1 MELHQIRYFL
11 AVCETLNFTRAADKC
26 HVTQPAL
33 SRAIQKLEEEMGGQ
47 LLRRE
52 RSLTHLTELG
62 RLLKP
67 HLEQVLEEAE
77 TAKSRAKGFLKLTD
91 APLKLGI
98 MCTIGPLRCIGFL
111 TEFRNKHPGIA
122 ITLKEAVPMALRQM
136 LIEGE
141 IDVALLAQEQPFDD
155 RFEAVPL
162 YDERFM
168 VAMPAGH
175 RLANQ
180 AEVRMPELSG
190 EPYLSRVNCE
200 FWDYLAKLSYDQ
212 GAKNFKTVYQSERE
226 DWIQT
231 MVAAGLGVSFTPEFT
246 TIVGGVVMRPIVDPE
261 VVRSISLVYIAG
273 RRFTPAVATF
283 VKSVK
288 SFKWPS
294 AA

>member
-67 HLEQVLEEAE
+67 HLEQVLAEAE
-77 TAKSRAKGFLKLTD
+77 TAKTRAKGFLKLTD

-111 TEFRNKHPGIA
+111 TEFRNRHPGI
-122 ITLKEAVPMALRQM
+122 TLSLKEAVPPALRQM

-141 IDVALLAQEQPFDD
+141 LDVALLAQEQPFDD
-155 RFEAVPL
+155 RFEAVRL

-168 VAMPAGH
+168 VAMPSGH
-175 RLANQ
+175 RLANRP
-180 AEVRMPELSG
+180 AIRMSDLSG
-190 EPYLSRVNCE
+190 EAYLSRVNCE
-200 FWDYLAKLSYDQ
+200 FWDYLANLSDKQ

-231 MVAAGLGVSFTPEFT
+231 MIAAGMGVSFTPEFT
-246 TIVGGVVMRPIVDPE
+246 TIIGGVVMRPITDPE
-261 VVRSISLVYIAG
+261 VVRCISLVYMAG

-283 VKSVK
+283 VKAVRA
-288 SFKWPS
+288 FQWPT
-294 AA
+294 

>member
-11 AVCETLNFTRAADKC
+11 AVCKTLNFTRAADKC

-33 SRAIQKLEEEMGGQ
+33 SRAIQKLEQEMGGQ

-67 HLEQVLEEAE
+67 HLEQVLAEAE
-77 TAKSRAKGFLKLTD
+77 TAKTRAKGFLKLTD

-111 TEFRNKHPGIA
+111 TEFRNRHPGI
-122 ITLKEAVPMALRQM
+122 TLSLKEAVPPALRQM
-136 LIEGE
+136 LTEGE
-141 IDVALLAQEQPFDD
+141 LDVALLAQEQPFDD
-155 RFEAVPL
+155 RFEAVRL

-168 VAMPAGH
+168 VAMPSGH

-180 AEVRMPELSG
+180 PAVRMSELSG
-190 EPYLSRVNCE
+190 EAYLSRVNCE
-200 FWDYLAKLSYDQ
+200 FWDYLANLSEEQ

-231 MVAAGLGVSFTPEFT
+231 MIAAGMGVSFIPEYT
-246 TIVGGVVMRPIVDPE
+246 TIVGGVVMRPITDPE
-261 VVRSISLVYIAG
+261 VVRSISLVYMAG

-283 VKSVK
+283 VKAVK
-288 SFKWPS
+288 GFRWPT
-294 AA
+294 

>member
-11 AVCETLNFTRAADKC
+11 AVSETLNFTRAADQC

-67 HLEQVLEEAE
+67 HLEQVLAEAE
-77 TAKSRAKGFLKLTD
+77 TAKTRAKGFLKLTD
-91 APLKLGI
+91 APLKLGV
-98 MCTIGPLRCIGFL
+98 MCTIGPMRCGGFL
-111 TEFRNKHPGIA
+111 TEFRNRHPGIA
-122 ITLKEAVPMALRQM
+122 LSLKEAVPPELRQM

-141 IDVALLAQEQPFDD
+141 LDVALLAQEQPFDD
-155 RFEAVPL
+155 RFEAVRL

-168 VAMPAGH
+168 VAMPSGH

-180 AEVRMPELSG
+180 AAIRMTDLSG
-190 EPYLSRVNCE
+190 EPYLSRINCE
-200 FWDYLAKLSYDQ
+200 FWDYLAKLSHDQ
-212 GAKNFKTVYQSERE
+212 GVKNFKTVYQSERE

-231 MVAAGLGVSFTPEFT
+231 MVAAGMGVSFTPEYT
-246 TIVGGVVMRPIVDPE
+246 TIIGGVVMRPIVDPE
-261 VVRSISLVYIAG
+261 VVRSISMVYMAG

-283 VKSVK
+283 VKAVK
-288 SFKWPS
+288 GFQW
-294 AA
+294 AT